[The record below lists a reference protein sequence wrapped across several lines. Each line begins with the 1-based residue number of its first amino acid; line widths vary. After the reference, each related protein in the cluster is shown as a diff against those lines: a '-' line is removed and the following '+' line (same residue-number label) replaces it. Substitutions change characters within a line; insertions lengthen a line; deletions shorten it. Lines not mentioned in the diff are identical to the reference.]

1 MQTRLLSQ
9 VGKIIVDTHIKGI
22 PLYQIV
28 SAGFDQDHPLKKGVS
43 FDKELLSPGEY
54 DENGKLVTRMQ
65 ARISIMLFNDVI
77 NKAKKNKALSA
88 KYNDFKSFTD
98 KRRFILDNKDKL
110 NSLAYRVPTQSQNSI
125 MAIEIVDVLPSTQGG
140 II

>member
-1 MQTRLLSQ
+1 
-9 VGKIIVDTHIKGI
+9 
-22 PLYQIV
+22 
-28 SAGFDQDHPLKKGVS
+28 PLKKGVS

-65 ARISIMLFNDVI
+65 ARVSIMLFNDVI
-77 NKAKKNKALSA
+77 NKAKKNKVLSA
-88 KYNDFKSFTD
+88 KYNGFKSFTD

-110 NSLAYRVPTQSQNSI
+110 NSLAYRVPTQGQNSI